1 MKTLII
7 IIASISWLLTSDAWS
22 QNAKTT
28 GTLTFNITG
37 FADNSGQVIVELY
50 FKGDKVPTKPSKH
63 IKGKIVNKSAVVLV
77 ENLPFGD
84 YAAIIVHD
92 KNGNGIIDHKWGM
105 PNEPLGYT
113 NNWQLSL
120 FSGMPSFDKLRFAFS
135 PTKYKYNIV
144 MNP

>member
-77 ENLPFGD
+77 ENLGPIGGD
-84 YAAIIVHD
+84 
-92 KNGNGIIDHKWGM
+92 DH
-105 PNEPLGYT
+105 PVTPRIHQQLAT
-113 NNWQLSL
+113 LSL
-120 FSGMPSFDKLRFAFS
+120 FRHAFLRQTPVRIQPNQGQVQHCHES
-135 PTKYKYNIV
+135 MI
-144 MNP
+144 